1 MKQLLLLVSVV
12 CILTTLS
19 SWYQEEENPFI
30 TRVHFQKGNWQSVL
44 DSARIQKKSI
54 LVHCTADW
62 CLPCKQ
68 MQRYTYSDSFLAA
81 YLKKNYIVYEWQAEN
96 FDHIELNQRY
106 KVERYPTILF
116 ITASGNEMS
125 RLIGFQSANEIQKAG
140 DLILHRIKLKT
151 VSQTQTPVKKGTKK

>member
-19 SWYQEEENPFI
+19 SWYQEEESPFI
-30 TRVHFQKGNWQSVL
+30 TRVHFQNGNWQSVL
-44 DSARIQKKSI
+44 DSARLQKKSNV
-54 LVHCTADW
+54 VHCTADW
-62 CLPCKQ
+62 SLPCKQ
-68 MQRYTYSDSFLAA
+68 MKRYTYSDSFLAV

-116 ITASGNEMS
+116 ITASGKEMS
-125 RLIGFQSANEIQKAG
+125 RLIGFQSANEIQKAS
-140 DLILHRIKLKT
+140 DLILHRIKLKL